1 MLLSRPHGADDSVK
15 VHNGEKF
22 GLMSTYEGQGASQM
36 QFDEGSATKPP
47 VI

>member
-1 MLLSRPHGADDSVK
+1 VLLSRPPGEDDSVK

-22 GLMSTYEGQGASQM
+22 GLMSTYEGQGRSEM
-36 QFDEGSATKPP
+36 QFDEGPATKPP